1 MSARRRS
8 SPDPSVHRGQRSA
21 RDGATTRFRALQLAE
36 DDASGQ
42 RLLLATLRIRIPKGL
57 WTGLFSSAHPTSR
70 VEVLNRADVSKDVS
84 VSDYWI
90 SGQPPGVWAREIG
103 RFSDVIKVDSLAE
116 VGDGCL
122 YRITYRNPPIIYFYR
137 KLGMPL
143 QLPIHIQGGLIHW
156 EVVARYTQFQAVLEH
171 VRKVDPDFQVIS
183 LRRRPL
189 RNHLPM
195 LTDSQHQL
203 LTQAMAA
210 GYFAV
215 PRAITLTDLA
225 KRLDRSKSG
234 ISEAIAIIEKKLLE
248 SAMRPMALAP

>member
-1 MSARRRS
+1 MSEHNRAPKDKSGRRATRE
-8 SPDPSVHRGQRSA
+8 SPRVA
-21 RDGATTRFRALQLAE
+21 ATRFRELQLAE
-36 DDASGQ
+36 DDVSGQ

-57 WTGLFSSAHPTSR
+57 WTGLFSSGNPNVR
-70 VEVLNRADVSKDVS
+70 MEVLNRADVSKDVS

-90 SGQPPGVWAREIG
+90 SGQPPGVWAREIA
-103 RFSDVIKVDSLAE
+103 RYPDVIKVDSLAE
-116 VGDGCL
+116 VGEGCL

-137 KLGMPL
+137 KLGMPI

-156 EVVARYTQFQAVLEH
+156 EVAARHMQFQEVLDH
-171 VRKVDPDFQVIS
+171 VRKVDPGFQVVS

-195 LTDSQHQL
+195 LTDSQHNL

-234 ISEAIAIIEKKLLE
+234 ISEAIAIIERKLLE
-248 SAMRPMALAP
+248 SAMRPTPLTA